1 MKRTVLTSSHPID
14 SNPPTTT
21 TTITTMAISTPS
33 PSITQAYTMAAEAYT
48 ARNPTS
54 RSIHTKALLSLPGG
68 NTRTVLHYA
77 PFPLSITRAHDATLH
92 SADNHSY
99 TDFLGEYTAGLY
111 GHSHATITT
120 ALKTAIEK
128 GLSFGSQHEDEALLA
143 QAITIRFESIDLVR
157 FTNSGTEA
165 TLMALAAAK
174 VFTQRHK
181 ILVFSGGY
189 HGGAF
194 SFKSGVSSPV
204 NAPHSYLIACYN
216 SLESVRE
223 LVEQPENADDIA
235 AIIVEPMIGSGGAI
249 PASRDFLQGLR
260 EIADERG
267 AVLIFDEVM
276 TSRLYE
282 GSGVQGVLPAR
293 SRPDLVTLGKWI
305 GGGISFGAFGGKR
318 EIMEMF
324 DPRKGGDSL
333 AHAGTFNNNVLT
345 MAAGRVGLEEVFTP
359 EKARELHERGERL
372 RKELNGVGGGRTLM
386 KWTGLGSIMNVTFT
400 TTPIGQIK
408 CPEDFGEVVAG
419 LGDLLH
425 LFLLDRGYYM
435 ARRGFV
441 SLSLA
446 LTDEDLTGFV
456 DAVREF
462 VEEHKVLITQD

>member
-1 MKRTVLTSSHPID
+1 
-14 SNPPTTT
+14 
-21 TTITTMAISTPS
+21 MAISTSNPK
-33 PSITQAYTMAAEAYT
+33 IAQVYTTAAEAYT
-48 ARNPTS
+48 TRNPTS
-54 RSIHTKALLSLPGG
+54 HSIHTTALHSLPGG

-77 PFPLSITRAHDATLH
+77 PFPLSITHAQNATLH
-92 SADNHSY
+92 SADKHAY

-111 GHSHATITT
+111 GHSHPAITS
-120 ALKTAIEK
+120 ALKAAIEK

-143 QAITIRFESIDLVR
+143 KAITSRFEAIDLVR

-174 VFTQRHK
+174 HLTQKSK
-181 ILVFSGGY
+181 ILVFSGAY

-194 SFKSGVSSPV
+194 SFKAGVSSPV
-204 NAPHSYLIACYN
+204 NAPHEYLIARYN

-223 LVEQPENADDIA
+223 LVEAPENRGDLA

-249 PASRDFLQGLR
+249 PGSLDFLQGLR
-260 EIADERG
+260 EVANERG
-267 AVLIFDEVM
+267 AVLVFDEVM
-276 TSRLYE
+276 TSRLYD
-282 GSGVQGVLPAR
+282 GSGVQGILPSD
-293 SRPDLVTLGKWI
+293 SRPDLMTLGKWI
-305 GGGISFGAFGGKR
+305 GGGMSFGAFGGKR

-324 DPRKGGDSL
+324 DPRKGEGSL

-359 EKARELHERGERL
+359 AKARELHERGERL
-372 RKELNGVGGGRTLM
+372 RGGLNEVGSGTLM

-400 TTPIGQIK
+400 TTPVGEIK
-408 CPEDFGEVVAG
+408 CPEDFGEPVAG

-425 LFLLDRGYYM
+425 LFLLERGYYM

-446 LTDEDLTGFV
+446 LTDEDLAGFV

-462 VEEHKVLITQD
+462 VIEHKALLTSN